1 MPPGDTRCFR
11 TGRKAASGPGLPSR
25 RQRSGSGRKRCMDC
39 PFGSVSRRWITDA
52 PGGDHSMK
60 SKRASSAVRGVQ
72 AVWSLAL
79 LAGCGDDGLTQG
91 QAFSSPEGWVLGDP
105 YANAIGPGTS
115 SPVLGAD
122 SALGGPDEQSAIVL
136 GLLNTALVL
145 DMGEGEEGTGD
156 LSVYYSGV
164 SIGIVTHV
172 DFLRTDGSLIS
183 SGLLHLAKIRGG
195 KQVTDVAYSAAP
207 TPYRYVRLRGLLAV
221 PYAVDAVEA
230 ASIVTQGAEG

>member
-1 MPPGDTRCFR
+1 
-11 TGRKAASGPGLPSR
+11 
-25 RQRSGSGRKRCMDC
+25 
-39 PFGSVSRRWITDA
+39 
-52 PGGDHSMK
+52 MK
-60 SKRASSAVRGVQ
+60 SKRASRAMQGFQ

-79 LAGCGDDGLTQG
+79 LAGCGDEGLTQG
-91 QAFSSPEGWVLGDP
+91 HAFSLQAGLLLGDP
-105 YANAIGPGTS
+105 YANAIGPGTN
-115 SPVLGAD
+115 SPVLEAD
-122 SALGGPDEQSAIVL
+122 RALGGPDEQSAIVL

-164 SIGIVTHV
+164 SIGVVTYV

-183 SGLLHLAKIRGG
+183 SGLLHLVKIRGS

-207 TPYRYVRLRGLLAV
+207 TPYRYVRIRGLLAV

-230 ASIVTQGAEG
+230 ASIVTQNTEG